1 MHQVE
6 GSGGLCDKLKW
17 RTSKEGLVK
26 MALNTGVIT
35 FLNHRRQ
42 VPTGVSEVT
51 FAHEMGH
58 NFGSEHDVGPQC
70 IPGGS
75 EGNYLMFSSASSGSE
90 PNNRKFSP
98 CSVDFISA
106 ILHDMLSNQGSRENC
121 LIESG
126 GSICGNT
133 IREGDE
139 ECDCGFTEDECRNK
153 CCFSPSNP
161 HKAKGCT
168 LTPNVICRKFLHPPL
183 ITRDVTFDVTRVTSD
198 VTMAMREEE
207 EVCLGGDCQGSI
219 CLQFGFVGCQGT
231 GKDYTPQQM
240 CLIHCRA
247 NGPASRSPSNSVLN
261 SVPQASETVCR
272 QLYWS
277 RSLSMELVPKQLE
290 DGPSKSSSLESLDS
304 GDPIDFSPIFQSI
317 DPGVFVEL
325 LTRAKSGEDG
335 DHPHCLS
342 VQHL

>member
-1 MHQVE
+1 M
-6 GSGGLCDKLKW
+6 
-17 RTSKEGLVK
+17 
-26 MALNTGVIT
+26 T
-35 FLNHRRQ
+35 FLCQ
-42 VPTGVSEVT
+42 
-51 FAHEMGH
+51 
-58 NFGSEHDVGPQC
+58 HDVGPQC

-126 GSICGNT
+126 GPICGNT

-168 LTPNVICRKFLHPPL
+168 LTPNVMCSPSAGSCCDKSCRFVNT
-183 ITRDVTFDVTRVTSD
+183 TRSCAPESECRQ
-198 VTMAMREEE
+198 
-207 EVCLGGDCQGSI
+207 VCLGGNCQGSI

-247 NGPASRSPSNSVLN
+247 NATGSPCLDPCKEQSLLALCKRTMERGAACYDNLGYCDEYTRCRIIDEQGP
-261 SVPQASETVCR
+261 
-272 QLYWS
+272 
-277 RSLSMELVPKQLE
+277 
-290 DGPSKSSSLESLDS
+290 
-304 GDPIDFSPIFQSI
+304 
-317 DPGVFVEL
+317 
-325 LTRAKSGEDG
+325 LTRLHDLLLGTDTILRWLKTAHSGKRSEKAQRRPRDIQRNRDLGRLKTSKATASCGKSLGGVRVGGDCRGCSGEQLLECHDKG
-335 DHPHCLS
+335 LLHRCPL
-342 VQHL
+342 LP

>member
-1 MHQVE
+1 
-6 GSGGLCDKLKW
+6 
-17 RTSKEGLVK
+17 
-26 MALNTGVIT
+26 MALNTGIIT

-42 VPTGVSEVT
+42 VPAGVSEVT

-126 GSICGNT
+126 GPICGNT

-168 LTPNVICRKFLHPPL
+168 LTPNVMCR
-183 ITRDVTFDVTRVTSD
+183 
-198 VTMAMREEE
+198 
-207 EVCLGGDCQGSI
+207 
-219 CLQFGFVGCQGT
+219 
-231 GKDYTPQQM
+231 
-240 CLIHCRA
+240 
-247 NGPASRSPSNSVLN
+247 
-261 SVPQASETVCR
+261 
-272 QLYWS
+272 
-277 RSLSMELVPKQLE
+277 
-290 DGPSKSSSLESLDS
+290 
-304 GDPIDFSPIFQSI
+304 
-317 DPGVFVEL
+317 
-325 LTRAKSGEDG
+325 
-335 DHPHCLS
+335 
-342 VQHL
+342 

>member
-1 MHQVE
+1 M
-6 GSGGLCDKLKW
+6 
-17 RTSKEGLVK
+17 
-26 MALNTGVIT
+26 T
-35 FLNHRRQ
+35 FLCQ
-42 VPTGVSEVT
+42 
-51 FAHEMGH
+51 
-58 NFGSEHDVGPQC
+58 HDVGPQC

-121 LIESG
+121 LIGRAAGSLWTRGDVRVHALRTPPRFAAPDLADRDRTNRTPSPKGSGAARDDTETPLLTPMGLLRKRNAPHLVPANAESG

-247 NGPASRSPSNSVLN
+247 NGKTCFL
-261 SVPQASETVCR
+261 
-272 QLYWS
+272 
-277 RSLSMELVPKQLE
+277 
-290 DGPSKSSSLESLDS
+290 
-304 GDPIDFSPIFQSI
+304 
-317 DPGVFVEL
+317 
-325 LTRAKSGEDG
+325 
-335 DHPHCLS
+335 
-342 VQHL
+342 